1 MRFTLTLKKR
11 WLCAMAVCAALA
23 VLAAGTTAAGDDDTD
38 KTVETIE
45 VKRADQKGPKHPSLR
60 FLKDHRVFIRARL
73 DELRTQTTRVRS
85 DEAEL
90 LDERLLRLK
99 EMAAAIAAARDTVA
113 AEYQITGER
122 DTLSSVTQLA
132 ALETQ
137 LDLIE
142 QLLAD
147 QRRRLLLL
155 EEDFLG
161 HQETALVILVKG
173 LSGKSHIPESI
184 VLTEQNDVVHV
195 DLTPVQ
201 RASLEK
207 GGIAQIYHEFVEPR
221 QHLFEVGF
229 TGDRWADA
237 APVIVKVEAARDRIT
252 FLELDLSQLQSDR
265 EASGLLT
272 SVWYR

>member
-1 MRFTLTLKKR
+1 MRFTLMQSNR
-11 WLCAMAVCAALA
+11 WLCAMAVCAALTG
-23 VLAAGTTAAGDDDTD
+23 LAAGTAAAGDEDSD
-38 KTVETIE
+38 KTVETVE
-45 VKRADQKGPKHPSLR
+45 VKRAEQKGPKHPSLQ

-85 DEAEL
+85 DDAEL

-113 AEYQITGER
+113 AEYQATGER

-132 ALETQ
+132 ALEAQ

-147 QRRRLLLL
+147 QKRRLLML
-155 EEDFLG
+155 EGDFLG

-195 DLTPVQ
+195 ALTPVQ
-201 RASLEK
+201 RTSLEQ

-221 QHLFEVGF
+221 EHLFEVGF
-229 TGDRWADA
+229 TGDKWADA
-237 APVIVKVEAARDRIT
+237 APVAVKVEAARDRIT
-252 FLELDLSQLQSDR
+252 FLELDLSRLQADL
-265 EASGLLT
+265 ETSGLLT